1 MATTQ
6 AE

>member
-6 AE
+6 